1 MSLKPFVRIA
11 VAGSRWN
18 GRRSCR
24 RRINPMEYNE
34 FARLVRDMRAA
45 QVSYFKTRSREDLV
59 ASKQLEKKVDEAIM
73 SMGLKEIN

>member
-1 MSLKPFVRIA
+1 
-11 VAGSRWN
+11 
-18 GRRSCR
+18 
-24 RRINPMEYNE
+24 MEYNE